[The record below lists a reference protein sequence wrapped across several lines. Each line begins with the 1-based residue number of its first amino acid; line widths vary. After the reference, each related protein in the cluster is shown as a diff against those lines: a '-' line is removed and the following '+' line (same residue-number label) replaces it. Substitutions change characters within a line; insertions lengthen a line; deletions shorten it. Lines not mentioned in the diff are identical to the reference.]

1 MFPPFPFR
9 SFHLIRP
16 YNNFAKCTCFC
27 IHRIFSYIYRFVC
40 PRQLQD
46 YGKAPSGETEVQF
59 RLTRTTLEPMLKS
72 MAYISQQLST
82 PANKVAVINLKVFSG
97 GFGRYFYLSKYYM
110 KQGYYFSDLLFNLI
124 DLSYSIFFYN
134 WVFRS

>member
-1 MFPPFPFR
+1 M
-9 SFHLIRP
+9 
-16 YNNFAKCTCFC
+16 
-27 IHRIFSYIYRFVC
+27 
-40 PRQLQD
+40 
-46 YGKAPSGETEVQF
+46 QF

-110 KQGYYFSDLLFNLI
+110 KQGYYFSDLLSNLI
-124 DLSYSIFFYN
+124 DLSYSILFYD